1 MLIASFCAQF
11 FVSLLT
17 RNSKNGN
24 NNKLKVRA
32 RASENNMPDTLKR
45 CSAASENRLHFIG
58 KDAPLYPQ
66 SRPHNRTMEPV
77 FGLFGISFP
86 MPRSIFFD
94 EMLGGF
100 ILFPYLCTNM
110 IAGRYINPYTDY
122 GFKYLFGTEPNKDI
136 TLELVNA
143 LLQGKEVIKSLTLLP
158 AEQLGDTEEDRRSVF
173 DVYCENEKGD
183 KIIIEMQKA
192 DQPWFKDRSVYYS
205 SFPIRSQGEKGKW
218 LFGLKAVYT
227 IGILNFVFDDDKD
240 DTEYYHHIVQ
250 LMDVEKKEVFYDKLT
265 YIYLEMPK
273 FKKTEDELVTMADKW
288 LYALKYLPELLER
301 PKALQE
307 RIFSKFFE
315 VAEVAALSKE
325 EYAKYWESE
334 KIFYDNVGAFMAA
347 EAKGLAKGLARGRV
361 EGRAEGEQSKAIDT
375 ARRMKTDG
383 MSVASIAKYT
393 GLAIEIIESL

>member
-1 MLIASFCAQF
+1 MQKQVKK
-11 FVSLLT
+11 VSKKGV
-17 RNSKNGN
+17 SK
-24 NNKLKVRA
+24 
-32 RASENNMPDTLKR
+32 MD
-45 CSAASENRLHFIG
+45 
-58 KDAPLYPQ
+58 
-66 SRPHNRTMEPV
+66 
-77 FGLFGISFP
+77 
-86 MPRSIFFD
+86 
-94 EMLGGF
+94 
-100 ILFPYLCTNM
+100 
-110 IAGRYINPYTDY
+110 AGRYINPYTDY

-158 AEQLGDTEEDRRSVF
+158 AEQLGDTEGDRRSVF
-173 DVYCENEKGD
+173 DIYCENEKGD

-240 DTEYYHHIVQ
+240 DKEYYHHIVQ

-347 EAKGLAKGLARGRV
+347 QAK
-361 EGRAEGEQSKAIDT
+361 GRAEGEHSKAIDT
-375 ARRMKTDG
+375 AQKMKVDG
-383 MSVASIAKYT
+383 MPLDSIAKYT
-393 GLAIEIIESL
+393 GLSIEIIESLIAKND